1 MKISGNRRY
10 LSTYIYVSKEFFLS
24 FIIAFLFFFIIFF
37 INQILV
43 MAEEIFSK
51 RVPFWD
57 VIRLIIYSTPIFIA
71 FSFPFGS
78 LVGALMA
85 VGRLSSDNEILAFQA
100 AGISLSRVLL
110 PLLFLGIIFSA
121 ASFITNDYFLPSG
134 NIKLGK
140 IYRKIIYTNPA
151 VELEPYSIK
160 RYRNTVII
168 TGAVNERT
176 INNITIIDRTN
187 NRDKRIILAKNA
199 RLEKENKQ
207 QGVVSLNLSDVIIL
221 ETKRGDP
228 ESFDYATSGSL
239 IYNILMKNIS
249 YSIGS
254 IGPAEMSSVDVWKQ
268 IMKKKKELELRI
280 ENNKIKIEELR
291 YRLRLTIKKV
301 LDLRS
306 NSTITKKDENEI
318 ILLYKELK
326 KEKSRKITD
335 RTLRLY
341 QLEFYKKFAIPIA
354 CFVFIL
360 FAFPTGLLARKSGRT
375 VGFGI
380 GLIVSVLYWSL
391 LFVGHSLGIRMMLP
405 PFLAIWIAN
414 FTVLI
419 LGSFLFI
426 LRIRR

>member
-24 FIIAFLFFFIIFF
+24 FVIAFLFFFIIFF

-57 VIRLIIYSTPIFIA
+57 VIRLIIFSMPIFIA

-151 VELEPYSIK
+151 IELEPYSIK

-176 INNITIIDRTN
+176 INNITIIDRTS

-221 ETKRGDP
+221 EIKRGNP

-301 LDLRS
+301 LDLRYD
-306 NSTITKKDENEI
+306 STITKKDENEI

-426 LRIRR
+426 LRIKR